1 MGNQFRTA
9 LLLAI
14 MTVFVIFIGRLIGG
28 PGGMAVAFVFAIGMN
43 FFSYWFSDKIVLRMY
58 RAQEVTPDQA
68 PELHQ
73 MVATLAQRANLPMP
87 RVFIIPKDTPN
98 AFATGRNPEHAVVA
112 VTRGLLKLMRPE
124 EIMGVLAHEMAHVNN
139 RDILIG
145 SIAATM
151 AGAIMMLASM
161 ARWAAIF
168 GGGRSDDDNGGLGG
182 IGLLVMSII
191 APIGAMIIQMAISR
205 SREYQA
211 DATGAQLAGNSAGL
225 ADALEKLGTYSRQLP
240 MNANPSTAHMFIVN
254 PLSGRS
260 MMSLFSTHPPM
271 EERIARLRGI
281 RPQAPIPAAG
291 PKPPKAPIPPT
302 APTPPTPP
310 GAGNS
315 GTDRGRAFWD
325 QLSK

>member
-9 LLLAI
+9 LLLTI
-14 MTVFVIFIGRLIGG
+14 MTVFVILIGRLIGG
-28 PGGMAVAFVFAIGMN
+28 PTGMVVAFVFAIGMN

-58 RAQEVTPDQA
+58 GAQEASAQQA
-68 PELHQ
+68 PELHEI
-73 MVATLAQRANLPMP
+73 VATLARRANLPMP
-87 RVFIIPKDTPN
+87 RIFIIPKETPN

-112 VTRGLLKLMRPE
+112 VTQGLLRLMNRD

-168 GGGRSDDDNGGLGG
+168 GGGRGDDDNGGLGG
-182 IGLLVMSII
+182 IGLIVMSII

-211 DATGAQLAGNSAGL
+211 DAT
-225 ADALEKLGTYSRQLP
+225 
-240 MNANPSTAHMFIVN
+240 
-254 PLSGRS
+254 
-260 MMSLFSTHPPM
+260 SLFLSFT
-271 EERIARLRGI
+271 ELLR
-281 RPQAPIPAAG
+281 
-291 PKPPKAPIPPT
+291 
-302 APTPPTPP
+302 
-310 GAGNS
+310 
-315 GTDRGRAFWD
+315 
-325 QLSK
+325 